1 MDRRHAAM
9 SGGIS
14 ISDYSYGSHGHDIEA
29 EQDDYFRSLDRPKFQ
44 VRVLGKAGDANAQR
58 VADEMA
64 GIVEDVSK

>member
-1 MDRRHAAM
+1 MNRRDTAIPGGHA
-9 SGGIS
+9 
-14 ISDYSYGSHGHDIEA
+14 ISDYSYGPHGHDIEA